1 MNKEITQF
9 SIKCAANVKIGTT
22 EGWKNFMN
30 KQWSDFR
37 YCTDLYLNISH
48 KSLYTAYLSVELS
61 STKNHM

>member
-9 SIKCAANVKIGTT
+9 SIKSAANVKIGTT

-48 KSLYTAYLSVELS
+48 KSLYSCVSLCWTQFY
-61 STKNHM
+61 KNHM